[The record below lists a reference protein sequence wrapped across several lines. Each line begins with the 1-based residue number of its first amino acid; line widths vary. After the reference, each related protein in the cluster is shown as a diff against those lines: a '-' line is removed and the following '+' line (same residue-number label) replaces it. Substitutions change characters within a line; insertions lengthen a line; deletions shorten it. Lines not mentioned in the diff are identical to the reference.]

1 MRLSDLHRIW
11 RINMLAKVINQ
22 GNDDPNTAA
31 TLEPE
36 TLQPHDY
43 GRRRVGRPRA
53 NWLKETLNDMW
64 DDIGEH
70 NPEARGTML
79 DSDLGRHRE
88 LLKHRATALVRKR
101 EHLDS

>member
-1 MRLSDLHRIW
+1 MGAKSTYIDRTATNAKVMEMAQTEANREGKKEKKIMKLSDLHRVW

-31 TLEPE
+31 TLQPE

-53 NWLKETLNDMW
+53 N
-64 DDIGEH
+64 
-70 NPEARGTML
+70 
-79 DSDLGRHRE
+79 
-88 LLKHRATALVRKR
+88 
-101 EHLDS
+101 